1 MGAIRGRY
9 RYTSGYC
16 RAHKEFVA
24 DDFGAYDVQCP
35 VCGGKDNHCD
45 TRRGLCCSCYCSL
58 ANLVGAD
65 AVAEMPLAELVR
77 QGTRAALA
85 ALEKGTY
92 AIEQRNIK
100 AVALFARGRGLR
112 LDAPPPKTPDAKRV
126 QNRRYYERHHDEIL
140 ERKREAR
147 AGRK

>member
-9 RYTSGYC
+9 KYTSGYC
-16 RAHKEFVA
+16 RTHREFIA
-24 DDFGAYDVQCP
+24 DDFGAYDVECP
-35 VCGGKDNHCD
+35 VCGGKDNHCA

-58 ANLVGAD
+58 ANKVGAE
-65 AVAEMPLAELVR
+65 AVAEMTLAELAR
-77 QGTRAALA
+77 QGAGAALA

-92 AIEQRNIK
+92 TVDARNAK
-100 AVALFARGRGLR
+100 AVALFARLHGLR
-112 LDAPPPKTPDAKRV
+112 LDVPPPKTPDAKRV